1 MSTLKHVHATA
12 GASMIRLVSMK
23 SVSRAT
29 HAFHRLKHVLIKCI
43 ACGVALSLISAP
55 AGFAQPA
62 QHFPSSL
69 KPASASWAGKTLAK
83 MSLRE
88 KLGQLFIYYLDANF
102 KPESDPQWREVE
114 TLVTQYQIGGL
125 HLWNG
130 EPYAAAYMTNH
141 LQKLSKIPLLFTADM
156 EHGATR
162 FRGTDF
168 PTNMAIAASGDT
180 NVAYQVGW
188 HTAREARALGLGI
201 TFAPVVDVNN
211 NPANPIINVRS
222 FGEEAATVSRFAE
235 AFIRGCHD
243 GGLLAT
249 AKHFPG
255 HGDTEQDSHIELA
268 YVGADSARLE
278 ELELAP
284 FRRALT
290 AGVDFI
296 MTAHVNVR
304 GVSMNPYAPAT
315 LSPEIMT
322 RLLRD
327 RLKFE
332 GVLITDA
339 MEMWAIE
346 KNYTG
351 AFATVAAI
359 KAGADIILAQKH
371 IPQMIDELEQ
381 RVRTG
386 EISIRQID
394 QSVRRILLAKSRLNL
409 QQERLV
415 NLDSVAARLRR
426 PEAAQTAE
434 VAAQRAMTLLKNEQN
449 VLPLNDTGHIV
460 VVNIGDEL
468 RAVAR
473 TPFARELRRIVNDL
487 EVVSLHP
494 RSSPEEFK
502 TVLAAVR
509 TADAQV
515 LPIYT
520 ALRAW
525 KGDIGLPRAMQ
536 AMVDSLLA
544 TRVPAV
550 VVSFGNPYLYPQVKA
565 AAAYLVAYDA
575 EELLS
580 LAAARALAGREP
592 ITGRLPISIPGFFE
606 RGTGLQLPAKA
617 HQSVVQEF
625 SMKPTLQYAFPE
637 EAGMSSTALDSVRL
651 MMQHAVRDSVFPGAV
666 LLIAR
671 QGKIVMHEAFGNLGY
686 GEFARPVPLHAIY
699 DLASVSKV
707 VGMTTACMLLYERG
721 QLDLDEKVQT
731 YLPEFTGKDK
741 EKITVRHLLTHCS
754 GLAAFRLYYKDY
766 QTADEIINVILRE
779 ELEYPTATKTVYSDL
794 GAILLGKIV
803 ERISGKTLELF
814 CREEIFAPLKMMET
828 FFNPPAEFLPRIAP
842 TEFDTWT
849 EGRKGKFSHGVVH
862 DENAYRLGGVSGH
875 AGLFGSARDLAIF
888 LQMLLNGGSY
898 GETQLLSPKTIEL
911 FTSRQNVVAGSS
923 RALGWDTADG
933 NNSAGKLMSEKA
945 FGHTGYTGTSVWA
958 DPQSG
963 LLVVLLSNRV
973 HPTRENRRILSFRP
987 KLHEAV
993 VKAMR

>member
-1 MSTLKHVHATA
+1 MPTLKHVHATA
-12 GASMIRLVSMK
+12 MASMARFVS
-23 SVSRAT
+23 
-29 HAFHRLKHVLIKCI
+29 IKLR
-43 ACGVALSLISAP
+43 GVAALASRPLQHAPIKFIVLGMAMLLISSITVL
-55 AGFAQPA
+55 AQSPSRLS
-62 QHFPSSL
+62 SSL
-69 KPASASWAGKTLAK
+69 EPASRSWAKKTLAK

-88 KLGQLFIYYLDANF
+88 KLGQLFIYYIDANF
-102 KPESDPQWREVE
+102 KPDSDPQWREVE
-114 TLVTQYQIGGL
+114 TLVSQYQIGGL

-130 EPYAAAYMTNH
+130 EPYATAYMTNR
-141 LQKLSKIPLLFTADM
+141 LQTLSKTPLLFTADL
-156 EHGATR
+156 EHGAAR

-168 PTNMAIAASGDT
+168 PTNMALAASGDT
-180 NVAYQVGW
+180 NLAYQVGW
-188 HTAREARALGLGI
+188 HTAREARALGLGL
-201 TFAPVVDVNN
+201 TFAPVVDINN
-211 NPANPIINVRS
+211 NPANPIINVRA

-235 AFIRGCHD
+235 AFIHGCHD

-284 FRRALT
+284 FRRAMA

-304 GVSMNPYAPAT
+304 GINMNPYAPAT
-315 LSPEIMT
+315 LSPEIMRT
-322 RLLRD
+322 LLRE

-346 KNYTG
+346 KNYTE
-351 AFATVAAI
+351 AFATVAAV

-371 IPQMIDELEQ
+371 IPQMLDELER

-394 QSVRRILLAKSRLNL
+394 QSVLRILLAKSRLNL
-409 QQERLV
+409 HRQRLV
-415 NLDSVAARLRR
+415 NLDSVAARLRH
-426 PEAAQTAE
+426 PEAMQAAA
-434 VAAQRAMTLLKNEQN
+434 VAAQRAMTLLKNEQH
-449 VLPLNDTGHIV
+449 VLPLEGAGHIA
-460 VVNIGDEL
+460 VVNLWDEP
-468 RAVAR
+468 RTMMR
-473 TPFARELRRIVNDL
+473 TPFVRELQRAVRNL
-487 EVVSLHP
+487 EVMSLHP
-494 RSSPEEFK
+494 GSSPEDFK

-509 TADAQV
+509 TASVQV

-525 KGDIGLPRAMQ
+525 KGEVGLPRAMQ
-536 AMVDSLLA
+536 PMVDSLLA
-544 TRVPAV
+544 TGVPAA
-550 VVSFGNPYLYPQVKA
+550 VVSFGNPYLYPHVKS

-580 LAAARALAGREP
+580 LAAAHAMTGREP
-592 ITGRLPISIPGFFE
+592 VTGRLPISIPGYFE
-606 RGTGLQLPAKA
+606 RGAGLQLSAKMNPPVA
-617 HQSVVQEF
+617 QEI
-625 SMKPTLQYAFPE
+625 SMKPNLQYAFPQ
-637 EAGMSSTALDSVRL
+637 EAGMASTALDSVRL
-651 MMQHAVRDSVFPGAV
+651 MMHQAVRDSVFPGAV

-671 QGKIVMHEAFGNLGY
+671 HGKIVMHEAFGNLGY
-686 GEFARPVPLHAIY
+686 GEYAQPVPLHAVY

-707 VGMTTACMLLYERG
+707 VAMTTACMLLYERG
-721 QLDLDEKVQT
+721 KLDLDEKVQT

-741 EKITVRHLLTHCS
+741 EKVTVRHLLTHCS
-754 GLAAFRLYYKDY
+754 GLVAFRLYYKDY
-766 QTADEIINVILRE
+766 KTADEIINVILRE

-803 ERISGKTLELF
+803 ERISGKTLEVF
-814 CREEIFAPLKMMET
+814 CHDEIFAPLKMGET
-828 FFNPPAEFLPRIAP
+828 FFNPPAQFLPRIAP

-875 AGLFGSARDLAIF
+875 AGLFSSARDLAIF

-898 GETQLLSPKTIEL
+898 GETKLLSPKTIAL
-911 FTSRQNVVAGSS
+911 FTSRQNLVTGSS

-933 NNSAGKLMSEKA
+933 SNSAGKLMSERA

-973 HPTRENRRILSFRP
+973 HPTRENRRILPFRA

-993 VKAMR
+993 VRSMR

>member
-1 MSTLKHVHATA
+1 MRILKHVHATA
-12 GASMIRLVSMK
+12 GTPTIRLVAMK
-23 SVSRAT
+23 SDLFAAGAY
-29 HAFHRLKHVLIKCI
+29 HLKRVLVKSL
-43 ACGVALSLISAP
+43 VLSVVLSLTGAVTVL
-55 AGFAQPA
+55 AQSS
-62 QHFPSSL
+62 QRFSSSL
-69 KPASASWAGKTLAK
+69 KPASSSWASKTLAK

-88 KLGQLFIYYLDANF
+88 KLGQLFIYYLDTNF

-114 TLVTQYQIGGL
+114 TLVTEYQIGGL

-130 EPYAAAYMTNH
+130 EPYATAYMTNR
-141 LQKLSKIPLLFTADM
+141 LQTLSKTPLLFTADM
-156 EHGATR
+156 EHGAAR

-168 PTNMAIAASGDT
+168 PTNMALAASGDT
-180 NVAYQVGW
+180 SIAYQVGW

-201 TFAPVVDVNN
+201 TFAPVVDINN
-211 NPANPIINVRS
+211 NPANPIINVRA

-284 FRRALT
+284 FRRAMT

-304 GVSMNPYAPAT
+304 GVNMNPYAPAT

-346 KNYTG
+346 KNYTE
-351 AFATVAAI
+351 AFATVAAV

-371 IPQMIDELEQ
+371 IPQMIEELER
-381 RVRTG
+381 RVRSG
-386 EISIRQID
+386 EISSGQID
-394 QSVRRILLAKSRLNL
+394 QSVLRMLLAKSRLNL
-409 QQERLV
+409 QQQRLV
-415 NLDSVAARLRR
+415 NLDSVAARLRH
-426 PEAAQTAE
+426 PEAVQTAE

-449 VLPLNDTGHIV
+449 VLPLNRSGRIA
-460 VVNIGDEL
+460 VVNIGDEP
-468 RAVAR
+468 RAITR
-473 TPFARELRRIVNDL
+473 TPFVRELRRFVNGL

-494 RSSPEEFK
+494 RSSSEEIK
-502 TVLAAVR
+502 TALAAVR
-509 TADAQV
+509 AASVQV

-525 KGDIGLPRAMQ
+525 KGEVGLPRAMQ
-536 AMVDSLLA
+536 PVVDSLLA
-544 TRVPAV
+544 TGVPAA

-580 LAAARALAGREP
+580 LAAARALTGREP
-592 ITGRLPISIPGFFE
+592 ITGRLPISIPGYFE
-606 RGTGLQLPAKA
+606 RGAGLQL
-617 HQSVVQEF
+617 SVKMNQPVAQEI
-625 SMKPTLQYAFPE
+625 SMKPNLQYAFPE
-637 EAGMSSTALDSVRL
+637 EAGMAAVALDSVRL
-651 MMQHAVRDSVFPGAV
+651 MMRQAVRDSVFPGAV

-671 QGKIVMHEAFGNLGY
+671 QGKIVLHEAFGNLGY
-686 GEFARPVPLHAIY
+686 GEYARPVPLHAIY

-707 VGMTTACMLLYERG
+707 VAMTTACMLLYERG

-754 GLAAFRLYYKDY
+754 GLVAFRLYYRDY
-766 QTADEIINVILRE
+766 KTADKIINVILRE

-803 ERISGKTLELF
+803 ERISGKTLEFF
-814 CREEIFAPLKMMET
+814 CRDEIFAPLKMGET

-849 EGRKGKFSHGVVH
+849 EGRTGKFSHGVVH

-911 FTSRQNVVAGSS
+911 FTSRQNLVAGSS

-933 NNSAGKLMSEKA
+933 GNSAGKSMSERA

-973 HPTRENRRILSFRP
+973 HPTRENRRILPFRP

-993 VKAMR
+993 VRSMR